1 MYEEKEIYFMDGYG
15 AFFTFFAGFY
25 ILLCVISLALC
36 VLTLIAHWR
45 IFEKSGTEGWKAL
58 IPVYNFFEMSR
69 IATGRYVPAVIYTV
83 LIVPYMILYM
93 AATFMMVVGD
103 GSLAVGAVICFMLSM
118 VALVGIYVAYG
129 YVMFKMG
136 RAFGKSTAFC
146 VCMVLFNNILMLYLG
161 FDSRSQ
167 YVGYDGGMMM
177 SSNDDKMYYY

>member
-1 MYEEKEIYFMDGYG
+1 MYEEKEIFFMSGYESLV
-15 AFFTFFAGFY
+15 AVFAGFY
-25 ILLCVISLALC
+25 LLLVGVSLVLCVFL
-36 VLTLIAHWR
+36 LIAHWK
-45 IFEKSGTEGWKAL
+45 IFEKAGTEGWKAL

-93 AATFMMVVGD
+93 AASFMMVVGD

-146 VCMVLFNNILMLYLG
+146 VCMIFFNNILMLYLG
-161 FDSRSQ
+161 FDSKSQ

-177 SSNDDKMYYY
+177 SSNDNNMYYY